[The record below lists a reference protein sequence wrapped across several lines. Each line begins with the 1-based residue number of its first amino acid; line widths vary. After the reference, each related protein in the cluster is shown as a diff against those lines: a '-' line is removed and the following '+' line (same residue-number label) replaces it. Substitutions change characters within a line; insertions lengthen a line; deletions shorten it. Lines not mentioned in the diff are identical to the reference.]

1 MNRGDVVLA
10 FYPFASGSGG
20 KRRPVLSFKTMPTTR
35 GWRPRFWP
43 RSRQTL
49 HELASPG
56 TPLPLSRRSV
66 RPRLASEPWPA
77 RDTVRMDLPRDT
89 PHQPQPRR
97 GVVHPAS
104 TRPIR
109 AGNAGRGR
117 TRLAAQSFSA
127 ERYAPR
133 RKAVETLP
141 RGQVPSPP
149 AAGLVDGT
157 MSATATRPTSLPSIA
172 TGTDCPTL

>member
-20 KRRPVLSFKTMPTTR
+20 KRRPGLVVQNDADNARMAATILAQITTN
-35 GWRPRFWP
+35 
-43 RSRQTL
+43 
-49 HELASPG
+49 LARVGEPGYATSPFAA
-56 TPLPLSRRSV
+56 RR